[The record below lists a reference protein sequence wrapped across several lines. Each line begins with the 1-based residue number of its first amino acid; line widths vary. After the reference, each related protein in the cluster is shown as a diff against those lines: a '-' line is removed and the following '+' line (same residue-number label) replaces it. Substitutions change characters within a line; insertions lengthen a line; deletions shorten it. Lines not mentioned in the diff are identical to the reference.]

1 MAGLRPGHPRLSCLD
16 AAKTWMPG
24 IADKFTQSAQGRLLW
39 PGMTNSTRPDGL
51 GGPRFRCLANNL
63 RLRPARDTR
72 RVSLHPNIVLAAR
85 SGVAEDRARIPML
98 IDRSQSPFR
107 SEGGRAAILHAR
119 RQLES
124 GGSGWPSTWLARST
138 TMTMAIARWS
148 CAEMRK

>member
-39 PGMTNSTRPDGL
+39 SGMTNSTRPDGL

-98 IDRSQSPFR
+98 IDRSQSP
-107 SEGGRAAILHAR
+107 SEVKGASGNSVR
-119 RQLES
+119 RQGEV

-138 TMTMAIARWS
+138 TMPM
-148 CAEMRK
+148 